1 MTNKFFV
8 ERGSC
13 WNSHW
18 RDKDGKRLRY
28 GAGSAATGDIVEVV
42 AGATLFFHGTSNL
55 LEQVDMQK
63 EVPNTRNIAKN
74 ACMGASHESG
84 YALLSR

>member
-1 MTNKFFV
+1 MTSKFFV

-13 WNSHW
+13 WNPRW
-18 RDKDGKRLRY
+18 RITDGKRFRY
-28 GAGSAATGDIVEVV
+28 GAGAAATGDILEVV

-55 LEQVDMQK
+55 LEEVDMQI
-63 EVPNTRNIAKN
+63 EVPNPRNIAKN